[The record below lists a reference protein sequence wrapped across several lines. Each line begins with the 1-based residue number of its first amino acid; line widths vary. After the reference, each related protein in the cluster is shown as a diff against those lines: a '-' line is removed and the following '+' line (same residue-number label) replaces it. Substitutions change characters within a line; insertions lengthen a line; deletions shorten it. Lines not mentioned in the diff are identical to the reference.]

1 MDRSLSLGQR
11 TNGEPPSLGDTT
23 NAYRNLGEWR
33 TELRR
38 KSPWLDLKAKERQPV
53 AISSRPEH
61 WRADQNGA
69 RDRGLQRRNEE
80 AVIAATWRAE
90 RGECGIAA
98 EAVAD
103 QEFTILRAI
112 KIGEIRGC
120 EGGAHGARALRGAR
134 RSS

>member
-33 TELRR
+33 AELRR
-38 KSPWLDLKAKERQPV
+38 KLPWLDLKAKERQPV
-53 AISSRPEH
+53 SISTRPEH
-61 WRADQNGA
+61 WWASKHRA
-69 RDRGLQRRNEE
+69 RDGRLQRCNEE
-80 AVIAATWRAE
+80 AVIATARGTE

-112 KIGEIRGC
+112 KIGEIC
-120 EGGAHGARALRGAR
+120 W
-134 RSS
+134 

>member
-61 WRADQNGA
+61 WWTGEHGA
-69 RDRGLQRRNEE
+69 RDGRVGR
-80 AVIAATWRAE
+80 
-90 RGECGIAA
+90 RGEGLGGGLGSSVTEGAGNS
-98 EAVAD
+98 D
-103 QEFTILRAI
+103 GG
-112 KIGEIRGC
+112 GER
-120 EGGAHGARALRGAR
+120 
-134 RSS
+134 